1 MMYNQMMS
9 FEDYLEHA
17 TIEDTVADIL
27 REVHPVLEKKVEATQ
42 ASPWEVATA
51 LMIELSGIATAAEL
65 DRTVLLN
72 LLAFLIDT
80 TKGSISQF
88 DNILH
93 NESIRRHYKRFWKAY
108 SLAFREVLH
117 LPLKFY
123 GRVKEKIID
132 ETIKWLYVSCY
143 VYLILFIIAR
153 YGWYG

>member
-1 MMYNQMMS
+1 MYNQMMS

-27 REVHPVLEKKVEATQ
+27 REVHPVLEKKVEDTQ

-80 TKGSISQF
+80 TKGSVSQF
-88 DNILH
+88 DNILP
-93 NESIRRHYKRFWKAY
+93 NESIRRH
-108 SLAFREVLH
+108 
-117 LPLKFY
+117 
-123 GRVKEKIID
+123 
-132 ETIKWLYVSCY
+132 
-143 VYLILFIIAR
+143 
-153 YGWYG
+153 

>member
-1 MMYNQMMS
+1 MS

-27 REVHPVLEKKVEATQ
+27 REVHPVLEKKVEDTQ

-80 TKGSISQF
+80 TKGSVSQF
-88 DNILH
+88 DNILP
-93 NESIRRHYKRFWKAY
+93 NESIRRH
-108 SLAFREVLH
+108 
-117 LPLKFY
+117 
-123 GRVKEKIID
+123 
-132 ETIKWLYVSCY
+132 
-143 VYLILFIIAR
+143 
-153 YGWYG
+153 

>member
-1 MMYNQMMS
+1 MYNQMMS

-27 REVHPVLEKKVEATQ
+27 REVHPVLEKKVEDTQ

-88 DNILH
+88 DNILP
-93 NESIRRHYKRFWKAY
+93 NESIRRH
-108 SLAFREVLH
+108 
-117 LPLKFY
+117 
-123 GRVKEKIID
+123 
-132 ETIKWLYVSCY
+132 
-143 VYLILFIIAR
+143 
-153 YGWYG
+153 

>member
-27 REVHPVLEKKVEATQ
+27 REVHPVLEKKVEDTQ

-65 DRTVLLN
+65 ARTVLLN

-88 DNILH
+88 DNILP
-93 NESIRRHYKRFWKAY
+93 NESIRRH
-108 SLAFREVLH
+108 
-117 LPLKFY
+117 
-123 GRVKEKIID
+123 
-132 ETIKWLYVSCY
+132 
-143 VYLILFIIAR
+143 
-153 YGWYG
+153 

>member
-1 MMYNQMMS
+1 MS

-27 REVHPVLEKKVEATQ
+27 REVHPVLERKVEDTQ

-80 TKGSISQF
+80 TKGSVSQF
-88 DNILH
+88 DNILP
-93 NESIRRHYKRFWKAY
+93 NESIRRH
-108 SLAFREVLH
+108 
-117 LPLKFY
+117 
-123 GRVKEKIID
+123 
-132 ETIKWLYVSCY
+132 
-143 VYLILFIIAR
+143 
-153 YGWYG
+153 

>member
-1 MMYNQMMS
+1 MMYNRRMS

-27 REVHPVLEKKVEATQ
+27 REVHPVLEKKVEDTQ

-88 DNILH
+88 DNILP
-93 NESIRRHYKRFWKAY
+93 NESIRRH
-108 SLAFREVLH
+108 
-117 LPLKFY
+117 
-123 GRVKEKIID
+123 
-132 ETIKWLYVSCY
+132 
-143 VYLILFIIAR
+143 
-153 YGWYG
+153 

>member
-1 MMYNQMMS
+1 MMYNQIMS

-27 REVHPVLEKKVEATQ
+27 REVHPVLERKVEETQ

-80 TKGSISQF
+80 TKGSVSQF
-88 DNILH
+88 DNILP
-93 NESIRRHYKRFWKAY
+93 NESIRRH
-108 SLAFREVLH
+108 
-117 LPLKFY
+117 
-123 GRVKEKIID
+123 
-132 ETIKWLYVSCY
+132 
-143 VYLILFIIAR
+143 
-153 YGWYG
+153 